1 MHSVWNLANPYITMS
16 SCTCYHLLLLFLAIL
31 FLFSFSDAQTTKPK
45 PTSLLFPIRKDVDTN
60 QYYTTIE
67 FSSPHNFK
75 NMVIDLGGQHTWF
88 NCGNGSDLPTYR
100 PIKCGSRKCGNVKNF
115 GCVGCNLPRKPGC
128 TNNTCG
134 VASYNPYSNDLYAQG
149 IGEDALYIDSV
160 STNGLSIGLS
170 YHSPQPYL
178 FSCANSDLLRGLS
191 NSTTGM
197 SGLANTTTSLHTQM
211 SAQFNLPRKF
221 AICMPSASDYVIG
234 QIFIGGGK
242 YIYPPYYKDIAT
254 ELSTTPLM
262 TNPVSTAP
270 AYTEGDPSDE
280 YFIYVKSI
288 SVDHKVVAV
297 NSSLL
302 SIDKQGNGGTKLST
316 IIPYTKLETSIY
328 KALVDNFNKAAALRK
343 IKRVASVEPFGACFS
358 SKSIATSQTGPLVP
372 YIDIGLAGNDHDWRF
387 YGANTMVAVNKNV
400 MCLAFLDAGSKPRTP
415 IVIGGYQMENYV
427 IEFDLVSSKLGIS
440 NSLLYHNTTCSQSP
454 LR

>member
-1 MHSVWNLANPYITMS
+1 MS
-16 SCTCYHLLLLFLAIL
+16 SYIHYHLFIFSLTILLLFSI
-31 FLFSFSDAQTTKPK
+31 SDAKTKKPK
-45 PTSLLFPIRKDVDTN
+45 PTALVFPIRKDVDSN

-67 FSSPHNFK
+67 FSTPHNFK
-75 NMVIDLGGQHTWF
+75 NIVIDLGGQHTWF

-100 PIKCGSRKCGNVKNF
+100 PIRCGSKKCTSVNNF

-149 IGEDALYIDSV
+149 IGEDAVYVDSV
-160 STNGLSIGLS
+160 SNNGLSIGLS

-178 FSCANSDLLRGLS
+178 FSCAHPDLLRGLT

-197 SGLANTTTSLHTQM
+197 AGLANTTTSLHTQM
-211 SAQFNLPRKF
+211 STQFNLPHKF
-221 AICMPSASDYVIG
+221 AICMPSASSYVIG
-234 QIFIGGGK
+234 QIFIGGGM
-242 YIYPPYYKDIAT
+242 YIYPPYNKDIAA
-254 ELSTTPLM
+254 ELSTTPLVI
-262 TNPVSTAP
+262 NPVSTAP

-280 YFIYVKSI
+280 YFINVKSI
-288 SVDHKVVAV
+288 SVDHKLIVV

-316 IIPYTKLETSIY
+316 ITAYTKLETSIY
-328 KALVDNFNKAAALRK
+328 KSLLNSFNKAAALK
-343 IKRVASVEPFGACFS
+343 KMKRVASVAPFGACFS
-358 SKSIATSQTGPLVP
+358 SKSIASSETGPVVP
-372 YIDIGLAGNDHDWRF
+372 YIDIGLAGNSQNWRF
-387 YGANTMVAVNKNV
+387 YGANSMVSVNKDV
-400 MCLAFLDAGSKPRTP
+400 MCLAFVDAGSKPKPRTS

-440 NSLLYHNTTCSQSP
+440 TSLLFHNTTCSQSL